1 MSKTVLAMIAL
12 LGGVGLAMQV
22 GFNSGLRER
31 TGHAIPAALISF
43 LIGTTVLG
51 VYTVTTQPATAPLN
65 EIARGPWWIWLGGLV
80 GAVYVACSAAF
91 GRKLGAGAWLG
102 LTITG
107 QLIASVVLDH
117 YGLVGFNTH
126 PLNAPRLL
134 GAAMLLGGVALIL
147 RW

>member
-1 MSKTVLAMIAL
+1 MSKTILAIIAL
-12 LGGVGLAMQV
+12 LSGVGLAVQV

-31 TGHAIPAALISF
+31 AGHAIPAALISF

-51 VYTVTTQPATAPLN
+51 VYTLTTRPSMAPLA
-65 EIARGPWWIWLGGLV
+65 EMVRGPWWIWLGGIV
-80 GAVYVACSAAF
+80 GALYVGCSAAF

-117 YGLVGFNTH
+117 YGLVGFTSH
-126 PLNAPRLL
+126 PMNGLRLL
-134 GAAMLLGGVALIL
+134 GAVLLLAGVALIL

>member
-1 MSKTVLAMIAL
+1 MSKTVVAMIAL
-12 LGGVGLAMQV
+12 LSGVGLAAQV

-31 TGHAIPAALISF
+31 AGHAIPAALISF

-51 VYTVTTQPATAPLN
+51 VYTLTSRPAMAPLS
-65 EIARGPWWIWLGGLV
+65 EMIRGPWWIWMGGIV

-102 LTITG
+102 LIITG
-107 QLIASVVLDH
+107 QLLGSMLLDH
-117 YGLVGFNTH
+117 YGLVGFHTH
-126 PLNAPRLL
+126 PMNGPRLL
-134 GAAMLLGGVALIL
+134 GAAMLLGGVALVL